1 MPVDPGVD
9 LPRSSRSYSK
19 MKNVTWLTAGGGNA
33 IYPPAFLLAMPAG
46 LLGVYLP
53 LYGRDLGATT
63 FQIGLLYAAF
73 HLTGVIVR
81 PLTGIGADRLGRRR
95 FLLAGAACYVLAAML
110 FASSLSLPV
119 LFAAR
124 LAQGLGSALFWVATY
139 AFLADLGRDGT
150 SGRRFGLLATAFTS
164 GSILG
169 TVASYGAV
177 VVLGLLA
184 GWRLSFVV
192 FAITNL
198 LALVL
203 VYRRVR
209 PQAPPLPVPALRPAR
224 RGVLLCLLSVS
235 FLVAAGFGML
245 APITLLYLRDQFG
258 ATEFWIG
265 VASAPSALVYAL
277 APGRLGTL
285 GDRYSRRAIVAVAL
299 AASGAVSLLFPL
311 APSLVLLSGIWILEA
326 LFVAAAVPAQDAIVS
341 EVSGGD
347 VRGRTFGIYA
357 AAAGLGASAGP
368 LAGGWLY
375 DNVGR
380 ATPFWLNAALLP
392 IVGAIVFWTLP
403 EPRRHAGTDAMES

>member
-1 MPVDPGVD
+1 
-9 LPRSSRSYSK
+9 
-19 MKNVTWLTAGGGNA
+19 MKNATRLIWPSGNT

-63 FQIGLLYAAF
+63 FQVGLLYAAF

-81 PLTGIGADRLGRRR
+81 PLTGIAADRLGRRP
-95 FLLAGAACYVLAAML
+95 FLLAGAVCYVFAAVL
-110 FASSLSLPV
+110 FAGSVSLSV

-139 AFLADLGRDGT
+139 ALLADLGREDT
-150 SGRRFGLLATAFTS
+150 SGRRYGWLATAFTS

-169 TVASYGAV
+169 TMASYGAV
-177 VVLGLLA
+177 VVLGLLS
-184 GWRLSFVV
+184 GWRVSFVI
-192 FAITNL
+192 FALTNL

-203 VYRRVR
+203 VYRNVR
-209 PQAPPLPVPALRPAR
+209 PQAPPLAAPAFRPAPV
-224 RGVLLCLLSVS
+224 GVLLCLLSVS
-235 FLVAAGFGML
+235 FLVAAAFGML
-245 APITLLYLRDQFG
+245 APITLLYLRDRFA

-285 GDRYSRRAIVAVAL
+285 GDRYSRRAIVAIAL

-311 APSLVLLSGIWILEA
+311 APSLALLSGIWILEA

-347 VRGRTFGIYA
+347 VRGRSFGIYA

-368 LAGGWLY
+368 LVGGWLC
-375 DNVGR
+375 DNVGH

-392 IVGAIVFWTLP
+392 IAGAIVFWMLP
-403 EPRRHAGTDAMES
+403 EPRRTAEEVDVRANTGG